1 MSESFR
7 ALTKNELFAEKTD
20 EQIPSPADEQIPSPA
35 ARWTSDWQI
44 PQYTKNM
51 RARNP
56 SARWTSVWQIPQYT
70 ENIIEMIDY
79 SL

>member
-1 MSESFR
+1 MSESLR

-20 EQIPSPADEQIPSPA
+20 EQIPSPA
-35 ARWTSDWQI
+35 ARWTSDWQ
-44 PQYTKNM
+44 M